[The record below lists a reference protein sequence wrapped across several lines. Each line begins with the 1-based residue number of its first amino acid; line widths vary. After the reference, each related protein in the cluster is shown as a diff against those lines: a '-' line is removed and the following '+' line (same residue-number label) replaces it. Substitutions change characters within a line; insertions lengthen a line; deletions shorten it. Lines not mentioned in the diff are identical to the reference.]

1 MATIDNPAPAPRPMS
16 VAERQGTAKIE
27 ATRYPL
33 PILRALQAVWVIW
46 LVSCLLIFI
55 PYLPGVF
62 GGTAFLFAALGNMIF
77 GGFSGIFSSISRL
90 TVDNVLLPP
99 WLGLSA
105 DTEKFILDG
114 WLSPLIIV
122 VGALLIS
129 LLWRASRGVPLVL
142 RVLLRALALFM
153 GLIVALEV
161 LMLLSYPLGIIN
173 NLFTGQEKWYSIP
186 ITIVGAAIVYLLW
199 KWIDTIPVALHGIG
213 RFFTALLAVIVVL
226 EFLVV
231 LSYPF
236 EWLRDA
242 SVQLLLKLDPSLVTD
257 PLNSESILRS
267 WWLAVLV
274 IVTGSILVWLLWGPA
289 KMLGGIT
296 LTGLILWAHM
306 FGWERSQIQPQVL
319 VEKAPKTQQ
328 IISDLLSPDIVSH
341 DEQVLTLRAQSV
353 LGSETLPQNLVPV
366 TKEELVRSALDSKR
380 PRKPG
385 EEPVV
390 PKDETQDFNLKV
402 NVSTDTV
409 MPGQDITISG
419 TGFRPDTEGFID
431 WQSTGTS
438 ASLEPLG
445 TFRSDATGSFKAT
458 VQAPAEI
465 ERVVNLS
472 GAPNTLV
479 FTQRWPSGDLY
490 FTETFGLVGNA
501 IIETIFLALMG
512 TTLGV
517 VLSIP
522 LSFMASQ
529 NLMSHNVISKSVYV
543 VTRTLLNILRS
554 VEVVIWAIIFVAAVG
569 IGPFAG
575 MLALAI
581 HSIASLGK
589 LYSEAIEA
597 IDPGPIEAITATG
610 ANRLQVIR
618 YAVIPQFIPQFVS
631 FTLYRWDINVRMST
645 IIGIVGGGGIG
656 LLLTQYIGVLQWHQ
670 AGTAILFIAIIVIFM
685 DYASSKIRS
694 AVV

>member
-27 ATRYPL
+27 AARYPL
-33 PILRALQAVWVIW
+33 PILRALQGVWVIW
-46 LVSCLLIFI
+46 LVSCLLVFI
-55 PYLPGVF
+55 PYLPGLF
-62 GGTAFLFAALGNMIF
+62 GGTAFLFAALGSMVF
-77 GGFSGIFSSISRL
+77 GGLSGIFSSISRL

-114 WLSPLIIV
+114 WMSPLTIV

-129 LLWRASRGVPLVL
+129 LLWRASRPVPLALRVVL
-142 RVLLRALALFM
+142 RGIALFV
-153 GLIVALEV
+153 GLIVGLEV
-161 LMLLSYPLGIIN
+161 LMLLSYPLGLIN

-186 ITIVGAAIVYLLW
+186 ITIVGAALVYFLW

-213 RFFTALLAVIVVL
+213 RFLTALLATIVVL

-242 SVQLLLKLDPSLVTD
+242 SVQLLLNLDPSLVTD
-257 PLNSESILRS
+257 PLKSESILRS

-274 IVTGSILVWLLWGPA
+274 IITGSILVWLLWGPA
-289 KMLGGIT
+289 RMLGGIT

-306 FGWERSQIQPQVL
+306 FGWEKSQIQPQVL

-328 IISDLLSPDIVSH
+328 IVSDLLSPDVVSR

-353 LGSETLPQNLVPV
+353 LGAETPPAKAVPV
-366 TKEELVRSALDSKR
+366 TKEEQLRSALESKR

-390 PKDETQDFNLKV
+390 PKDESQDFNLKV
-402 NVSTDTV
+402 TVSQDTV
-409 MPGQDITISG
+409 APGQTITITG
-419 TGFRPDTEGFID
+419 EGFRPATAGVIQ

-438 ASLEPLG
+438 ASLEDMG
-445 TFRSDATGSFKAT
+445 TFMPDAQGRFEAI
-458 VQAPAEI
+458 VQAPSNI

-472 GAPNTLV
+472 GAANTVV

-490 FTETFGLVGNA
+490 FTETFGLVRDA

-517 VLSIP
+517 ILSIP

-529 NLMSHNVISKSVYV
+529 NLMSHNVVSKTVYV
-543 VTRTLLNILRS
+543 VTRTLLNTLRS
-554 VEVVIWAIIFVAAVG
+554 VEVLIWAIIFVAAVG

-575 MLALAI
+575 MLALSV

-645 IIGIVGGGGIG
+645 LIGIVGGGGIG
-656 LLLTQYIGVLQWHQ
+656 LLLQQYIGVLQWHQ
-670 AGTAILFIAIIVIFM
+670 AGTAILFIVIVVIAM
-685 DYASSKIRS
+685 DYASSKIRA